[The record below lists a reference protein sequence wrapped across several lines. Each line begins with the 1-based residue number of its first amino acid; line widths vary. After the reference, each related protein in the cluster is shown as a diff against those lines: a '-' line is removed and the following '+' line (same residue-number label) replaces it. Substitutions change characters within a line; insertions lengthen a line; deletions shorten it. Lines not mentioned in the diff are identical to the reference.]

1 LTIQVTNDFAKWEIF
16 YKIINYCN
24 SVLTYAPGI
33 REIDPNYT
41 EGWLQVHLAEA
52 YTIRALTYFYL
63 VRIYGDVPFVVRP
76 YADDTENFNI
86 GFSSEDEILNTLI
99 ADLKISEQYAV
110 ISRGNATPSDR
121 ILTKGRVTKNAVRAL
136 MADIY
141 LWLASGHAS
150 NPALQ
155 ALEYGEAIAA
165 CDRILE
171 WEIDEDKVIDKESLT
186 GAELYFVSN
195 KNASNG
201 SPNLTSVFCLG
212 NSRESIFE
220 LQFDALNHNKKLVE
234 FYGKGVS
241 STEKVRAAS
250 YLNDNAEIFP
260 ANDFRKKDSFQQT
273 TSKTYRI
280 FKYVGERR
288 SQPNSEAT
296 SSYVYSGSD
305 YPNWILYRLSDAY
318 LMKAEALVEKPGAT
332 EDELREALR
341 LVNLTYEHSN
351 PEAELLLWDNYK
363 NNIQDMK
370 DLVLLERQREFLFE
384 GKRWFDLLR
393 LVRREGNSDRM
404 INLYMIRN
412 HTYSPALPVKLS
424 IRAALYMPIHQNEV
438 MSNAIL
444 YETLKKKQEQGNPFY
459 IYNFE

>member
-1 LTIQVTNDFAKWEIF
+1 
-16 YKIINYCN
+16 
-24 SVLTYAPGI
+24 VLTYAPGI